1 MPKWMQALKFNG
13 DKKDRYI
20 RYKRSW
26 FTQPDRHIS
35 KLRALARAGRDEM
48 ESLRSF
54 EDKKSFAWDESDGVA
69 EITDTCSP
77 LDVSAADEEDQQSF
91 HSDNGRLVTQV
102 DDKSDQE
109 LERLVTSEST
119 VAKL

>member
-1 MPKWMQALKFNG
+1 
-13 DKKDRYI
+13 
-20 RYKRSW
+20 
-26 FTQPDRHIS
+26 
-35 KLRALARAGRDEM
+35 M